1 LQILTAYI
9 NPNNIYENDDNSTGT
24 ADPEEVQQQQPR
36 SGYNLR
42 KKMPPIKMLK
52 LAQKAKKHQ
61 QIHLTMTEEFIELL
75 HDYSIFTTL
84 NAYLINDSGLK
95 LTIII

>member
-24 ADPEEVQQQQPR
+24 ADPEEVQQPR

-42 KKMPPIKMLK
+42 KKMQPIKRLK
-52 LAQKAKKHQ
+52 LAQNAKKHQ